1 MNLKLYSILT
11 TACNY
16 SSFKQKKQAGLE
28 MNTQISGNE
37 IINLLKAEKSY
48 LIKEF
53 GVVTIGLFGSF
64 ARGQSVRDSDIDLIV
79 ELKEPKFDYL
89 AGLQVYLEK
98 KFSRKIE
105 IVRKDNKINSRF
117 TKRVEKDVIYA

>member
-1 MNLKLYSILT
+1 MS
-11 TACNY
+11 
-16 SSFKQKKQAGLE
+16 
-28 MNTQISGNE
+28 TQISGNE

-53 GVVTIGLFGSF
+53 GVVTIGLFSSF
-64 ARGQSVRDSDIDLIV
+64 ARGQSIRDSDIDLIV

-89 AGLQVYLEK
+89 AGLQVYLVK

>member
-1 MNLKLYSILT
+1 MD
-11 TACNY
+11 
-16 SSFKQKKQAGLE
+16 
-28 MNTQISGNE
+28 TQISGNE
-37 IINLLKAEKSY
+37 IINLLKTEKSY

-64 ARGQSVRDSDIDLIV
+64 ARGQSVGDSDIDLIV